1 MEEVRQEPNK
11 RRSAMATLLKVLV
24 ALDDSENAT
33 RAVEYV
39 SKNFSP
45 DHEVTLFSVMPDTQ
59 MLCNINSPELTPYF
73 WSQRNV
79 FCSLEDKKKELIQA
93 AADRAK
99 DVLLKAGF
107 KKEKISVKVQAKKK
121 GIARDIVAE
130 AESGYDTIVMGRR
143 GLSGIKEFVMGSVSQ
158 KVLHSVKD
166 VSVVIVS

>member
-1 MEEVRQEPNK
+1 
-11 RRSAMATLLKVLV
+11 MATLLKVLV

-33 RAVEYV
+33 RAVEYI

-143 GLSGIKEFVMGSVSQ
+143 GLSGIREFVMGSVSQ

>member
-1 MEEVRQEPNK
+1 MGSLP
-11 RRSAMATLLKVLV
+11 KVLV
-24 ALDDSENAT
+24 AFDDSDNAA

-45 DHEVTLFSVMPDTQ
+45 DHEVTLLSVIPDTQ
-59 MLCNINSPELTPYF
+59 ALCNMDSPELTPYF

-79 FCSLEDKKKELIQA
+79 FCSLEDKKKELIEA
-93 AADRAK
+93 AADKAK
-99 DVLLKAGF
+99 DLLLRAGF
-107 KKEKISVKVQAKKK
+107 QKEKITIKVQLKKK

-166 VSVVIVS
+166 ASVVIVS

>member
-1 MEEVRQEPNK
+1 
-11 RRSAMATLLKVLV
+11 MASLPKVLV
-24 ALDDSENAT
+24 TLDDSDNAA

-45 DHEVTLFSVMPDTQ
+45 DHEVTLFSVIPDTQ

-107 KKEKISVKVQAKKK
+107 KKEKITVKVQAKKK

-130 AESGYDTIVMGRR
+130 SESGYETIVMGRR

>member
-1 MEEVRQEPNK
+1 MVLPRK
-11 RRSAMATLLKVLV
+11 LLV
-24 ALDDSENAT
+24 ALDDSDNAA

-45 DHEVTLFSVMPDTQ
+45 DHEVTLFSVLPDTQ

-79 FCSLEDKKKELIQA
+79 FCSLEEKKKELITA
-93 AADRAK
+93 AANKAK
-99 DVLLKAGF
+99 DLLMNAGF
-107 KKEKISVKVQAKKK
+107 KKEKITVKVQGKKK
-121 GIARDIVAE
+121 GIARDIAAE

-158 KVLHSVKD
+158 KVLHSVRD
-166 VSVVIVS
+166 VSIVIVS

>member
-1 MEEVRQEPNK
+1 
-11 RRSAMATLLKVLV
+11 MASLPKVLV
-24 ALDDSENAT
+24 ALDDSENAA
-33 RAVEYV
+33 RAVDYV

-45 DHEVTLFSVMPDTQ
+45 DHEVTLLSVMPDTQ

-79 FCSLEDKKKELIQA
+79 FCSLEDKKKELMQA

-99 DVLLKAGF
+99 EVLLKAGF
-107 KKEKISVKVQAKKK
+107 KKEKVTVKVQAKKK

-130 AESGYDTIVMGRR
+130 AESGFDTIVMGRR

-158 KVLHSVKD
+158 KVLHSIKD
-166 VSVVIVS
+166 LSIVIVS

>member
-1 MEEVRQEPNK
+1 
-11 RRSAMATLLKVLV
+11 MASLPKVLV
-24 ALDDSENAT
+24 ALDDSENAA

-45 DHEVTLFSVMPDTQ
+45 DHEVTLFSVIPDTQ

-79 FCSLEDKKKELIQA
+79 FCSLEDKKKELIKA

-99 DVLLKAGF
+99 DVLMKAGF
-107 KKEKISVKVQAKKK
+107 KKEKIAVKVQAKKK

-130 AESGYDTIVMGRR
+130 AEAGYDTIVMGRR

-166 VSVVIVS
+166 ANIVIVS

>member
-1 MEEVRQEPNK
+1 
-11 RRSAMATLLKVLV
+11 MASLGKVLV
-24 ALDDSENAT
+24 ALDDSDNAA

-45 DHEVTLFSVMPDTQ
+45 DHEVTLFSVIPDTQ

-79 FCSLEDKKKELIQA
+79 FCSLEDKKKELMQA

-99 DVLLKAGF
+99 EVLLKAGF
-107 KKEKISVKVQAKKK
+107 KKEKVTVKIQSKKK

-158 KVLHSVKD
+158 KVLHSIKD
-166 VSVVIVS
+166 VSIVIVS

>member
-1 MEEVRQEPNK
+1 
-11 RRSAMATLLKVLV
+11 MASLPKVLV
-24 ALDDSENAT
+24 ALDDSENAA

-45 DHEVTLFSVMPDTQ
+45 DHEVTLLSVMPDTQ
-59 MLCNINSPELTPYF
+59 TLCNINSPELTPYF

-107 KKEKISVKVQAKKK
+107 KKEKITVKVQAKRK

-130 AESGYDTIVMGRR
+130 AEAGYETIVMGRR

>member
-1 MEEVRQEPNK
+1 
-11 RRSAMATLLKVLV
+11 MASLPKVLV
-24 ALDDSENAT
+24 ALDDSENAA

-45 DHEVTLFSVMPDTQ
+45 DHEVTLLSVMPDTQ
-59 MLCNINSPELTPYF
+59 TLCNINSPELTPYF

-79 FCSLEDKKKELIQA
+79 FCSLEDKKKELMQA

-99 DVLLKAGF
+99 EVLLKAGF
-107 KKEKISVKVQAKKK
+107 KKEKVTVKIQSKKK

-158 KVLHSVKD
+158 KVLHSIKD
-166 VSVVIVS
+166 VSIVIVS

>member
-1 MEEVRQEPNK
+1 
-11 RRSAMATLLKVLV
+11 MAPLPKVLV
-24 ALDDSENAT
+24 ALDDSDNAG

-39 SKNFSP
+39 AKNFSP

-79 FCSLEDKKKELIQA
+79 FCSLEDKKKELIEA
-93 AADRAK
+93 AANRAK

-107 KKEKISVKVQAKKK
+107 KKDRVTVKVQARKK

-130 AESGYDTIVMGRR
+130 AESGYGTIVMGRR

-158 KVLHSVKD
+158 KVLHLVKD
-166 VSVVIVS
+166 ASIVIVS

>member
-1 MEEVRQEPNK
+1 
-11 RRSAMATLLKVLV
+11 MASLPKVLV
-24 ALDDSENAT
+24 ALDDSENAA
-33 RAVEYV
+33 RAVDYV

-45 DHEVTLFSVMPDTQ
+45 DHEVTLLSVMPDTQ

-79 FCSLEDKKKELIQA
+79 FCSLEDKKKELMQA

-99 DVLLKAGF
+99 EVLLKAGF
-107 KKEKISVKVQAKKK
+107 KKEKVTVKVQAKKK

-130 AESGYDTIVMGRR
+130 AESGFDTIVMGRR

-158 KVLHSVKD
+158 KVLHSVRD
-166 VSVVIVS
+166 LSIVIVS

>member
-1 MEEVRQEPNK
+1 
-11 RRSAMATLLKVLV
+11 MASLPKVLV
-24 ALDDSENAT
+24 ALDDSDNAA

-45 DHEVTLFSVMPDTQ
+45 DHEVTLFSVIPDTQ

-107 KKEKISVKVQAKKK
+107 KKEKITVKVQAKRK

-130 AESGYDTIVMGRR
+130 AEAGYETIVMGRR

>member
-1 MEEVRQEPNK
+1 
-11 RRSAMATLLKVLV
+11 MATLLKVLV

-33 RAVEYV
+33 RAVEYI

>member
-1 MEEVRQEPNK
+1 
-11 RRSAMATLLKVLV
+11 MAPLPKVLV
-24 ALDDSENAT
+24 AFDDSENAM

-45 DHEVTLFSVMPDTQ
+45 DHEVALFSVIPDTQ

-79 FCSLEDKKKELIQA
+79 FCSLEDKKKELIEA
-93 AADRAK
+93 AANRAK
-99 DVLLKAGF
+99 DLLLKAGF
-107 KKEKISVKVQAKKK
+107 KKEKIRVKVQAKKK

-130 AESGYDTIVMGRR
+130 AESAYDTLVMGRR

-166 VSVVIVS
+166 VSIVVVS

>member
-1 MEEVRQEPNK
+1 MVLPP
-11 RRSAMATLLKVLV
+11 KVLV
-24 ALDDSENAT
+24 AIDDSHNAAS
-33 RAVEYV
+33 AVEYV

-45 DHEVTLFSVMPDTQ
+45 DHAVTLFSVLPDTQ

-79 FCSLEDKKKELIQA
+79 FCSLEDKKKELLTA
-93 AADRAK
+93 AANKAK
-99 DVLLKAGF
+99 DQLMNAGF
-107 KKEKISVKVQAKKK
+107 KKEKITVKVQAKKK
-121 GIARDIVAE
+121 GIARDIAAE

-166 VSVVIVS
+166 VSIVIVS

>member
-1 MEEVRQEPNK
+1 
-11 RRSAMATLLKVLV
+11 MASLPKVLI
-24 ALDDSENAT
+24 ALDDSDNAA

-45 DHEVTLFSVMPDTQ
+45 DHEVTLFSVIPDTH
-59 MLCNINSPELTPYF
+59 MLCNIDSPELTPYF
-73 WSQRNV
+73 SAQRNV
-79 FCSLEDKKKELIQA
+79 FCALEDKKKELIEA
-93 AADRAK
+93 AANKAK
-99 DVLLKAGF
+99 DLLMKAGF
-107 KKEKISVKVQAKKK
+107 KKEKITTKVQGKRK

-130 AESGYDTIVMGRR
+130 AESGYGTVVMGRR

>member
-1 MEEVRQEPNK
+1 
-11 RRSAMATLLKVLV
+11 MATPLKVLV

-33 RAVEYV
+33 RAVEYI

>member
-1 MEEVRQEPNK
+1 
-11 RRSAMATLLKVLV
+11 MATLLKVLV

-107 KKEKISVKVQAKKK
+107 KKEKISIKVQAKKK

-130 AESGYDTIVMGRR
+130 AGSGYDTIAMGRR

-166 VSVVIVS
+166 VSIVIVN

>member
-1 MEEVRQEPNK
+1 
-11 RRSAMATLLKVLV
+11 MASLPKVLV
-24 ALDDSENAT
+24 ALDDSENAA
-33 RAVEYV
+33 RAVDYV

-45 DHEVTLFSVMPDTQ
+45 DHEVTLLSVMPDTQ

-79 FCSLEDKKKELIQA
+79 FCSLEDKKKELMQA

-99 DVLLKAGF
+99 EVLLKAGF
-107 KKEKISVKVQAKKK
+107 KKEKVTVKVQAKKK

-130 AESGYDTIVMGRR
+130 AESGFDTIVMGRR

-166 VSVVIVS
+166 ASIVIVS

>member
-1 MEEVRQEPNK
+1 
-11 RRSAMATLLKVLV
+11 
-24 ALDDSENAT
+24 
-33 RAVEYV
+33 
-39 SKNFSP
+39 
-45 DHEVTLFSVMPDTQ
+45 

-107 KKEKISVKVQAKKK
+107 KKEKIVVKVRAKKK
-121 GIARDIVAE
+121 GIARDIVEE

-158 KVLHSVKD
+158 KVLHSAKD
-166 VSVVIVS
+166 VSIVLVG